1 MYVPPMTTTTT
12 TNGDGKA
19 DAMPY
24 HEEDKLGPLGTKISA
39 LFDPVDLRKALLREF
54 HSAVQDAKDAA
65 ATVDESSAKAVHD
78 SRKALRRARAVL
90 KMIAGALPKSERKAV
105 GRALQE
111 SRRSLSPI
119 RDHAVAPETLGQLPL
134 GEQDRAAAKRILDTA
149 AETLPT
155 VAEIKQL
162 LGEGAARAA
171 AQAEAL
177 EASLPP
183 ELSWDVVVEGIQEV
197 YADARRA
204 RRSAKDSKQWF
215 HTWRRRC
222 KELAYQLELIAGH
235 AGARLAAIQSE
246 LAGVTDNLG
255 PAVDLVMVR
264 EFVATYGQA
273 LGEDELDHLKAAIDA
288 QLEDLMSETRK
299 LARDTFSQK
308 PRRFAKRLTKAVRRD
323 LTPLDDTDNSE
334 LAGD

>member
-1 MYVPPMTTTTT
+1 MYGPPMTTTTT

-19 DAMPY
+19 EAMPY

-39 LFDPVDLRKALLREF
+39 LYDPVDLRKTLLREF
-54 HSAVQDAKDAA
+54 HSAVEDAKDAA
-65 ATVDESSAKAVHD
+65 ASVDTSSAKAVHD

-90 KMIAGALPKSERKAV
+90 KMLSGALPKSERKAV

-111 SRRSLSPI
+111 SRRSLSPV
-119 RDHAVAPETLGQLPL
+119 RDHTVAPDTLGQLPL
-134 GEQDRAAAKRILDTA
+134 GDQDRAAAKRVLETA

-155 VAEIKQL
+155 IAEIKQL

-183 ELSWDVVVEGIQEV
+183 ELSWDTVVEGIEEV

-222 KELAYQLELIAGH
+222 KELSYQLQLVAGH
-235 AGARLAAIQSE
+235 AGARVAAIQSE
-246 LAGVTDNLG
+246 LAGVTDTLG

-264 EFVATYGQA
+264 EFLATYGQG
-273 LGEDELDHLKAAIDA
+273 LGEGELDHLKAAIDA
-288 QLEDLMSETRK
+288 QLEDLMAETRK
-299 LARDTFSQK
+299 AARDSFSQK
-308 PRRFAKRLTKAVRRD
+308 PRRFVKRLTKAVRRD
-323 LTPLDDTDNSE
+323 LTPVDDTDNSE
-334 LAGD
+334 IAGD

>member
-1 MYVPPMTTTTT
+1 MVPVMTTTTT
-12 TNGDGKA
+12 LNGDGKA

-24 HEEDKLGPLGTKISA
+24 HEEDKLGPLGTKLSA
-39 LFDPVDLRKALLREF
+39 LYDPVDLRKTLLREF
-54 HSAVQDAKDAA
+54 HSAVQAARDAA
-65 ATVDESSAKAVHD
+65 AAVDENTPKAVHD

-90 KMIAGALPKSERKAV
+90 RMVAGALPKSERKAV

-111 SRRSLSPI
+111 SRRSLSTM
-119 RDHAVAPETLGQLPL
+119 RDHAVAPETLDQLPL
-134 GEQDRAAAKRILDTA
+134 GDHDRDVAKRVLDTA
-149 AETLPT
+149 AETLPSAT
-155 VAEIKQL
+155 EIKQL
-162 LGEGAARAA
+162 VGESAARAA

-177 EASLPP
+177 EASLPA
-183 ELSWDVVVEGIQEV
+183 ELSWETVVDGIQDV

-222 KELAYQLELIAGH
+222 KELSYQLELIASH

-246 LAGVTDNLG
+246 IEGVTDTLG

-264 EFVATYGQA
+264 EFVATYGQG
-273 LGEDELDHLKAAIDA
+273 LGEGELDHLKAAIDA
-288 QLEDLMSETRK
+288 QLEDLMVETRK
-299 LARDTFSQK
+299 GARDLFSQK

-323 LTPLDDTDNSE
+323 LTPIDETDNSD